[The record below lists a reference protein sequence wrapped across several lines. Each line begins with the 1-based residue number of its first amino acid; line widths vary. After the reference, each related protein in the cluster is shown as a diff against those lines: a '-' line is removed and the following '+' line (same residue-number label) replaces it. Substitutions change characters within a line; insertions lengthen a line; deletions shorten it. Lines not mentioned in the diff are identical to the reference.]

1 MISHRHLYNIRK
13 INDHQNSTID
23 KIIEYVYLDNFPEI
37 LLKDKSTFINKIE
50 SQIIEMI
57 KLNNKGKEFNNN
69 SDILLYQNKKPLLLS
84 RYEYEYS
91 LLNSQYEKYRQS
103 PNEISYLT
111 KIIKHC
117 VNQDNIPLHKCDME
131 NKFGKFIEVINNK
144 KDLNNSSKSN
154 DYKNNNYVICTKCR
168 FCNIIS
174 FIKIFCSDCKCVFF
188 SYKLN
193 NNEDENILP
202 ATWKEYHCN
211 VLINEKMKCIKCGS
225 ILYINLITKQLI
237 CLNKKCNFSAI
248 PRSIIWKCK
257 ICKKDFRSSI
267 KVYNPL
273 ESKILQNEIW
283 RSLIY
288 KQKAY
293 PKNNLCCLKNE
304 KNENIRYYHD
314 KFCKGELY
322 KGNVN
327 GNEIIV
333 CGKCHAVNFYDK
345 FIWTCPKCNKKI
357 NNHKDVKEKKDNN
370 NNSNNNNINIKVKNN
385 LKPMN
390 ENKSTNN
397 INELSLNQS
406 KEKAIKIFNNKSKF
420 IFQYFFTEKKNNK
433 NNSQRINKI
442 NETEKKIAKLKQD
455 LTMPTIQNNSFLNK
469 NIEKIENKSKNNII
483 KKIFFKKKIKYK
495 KTLLD
500 ILEEREKYK
509 LDNKSIEGNKNE
521 QEKKETIKL
530 DKSLINM
537 KFNKRRTKLL
547 GESNLNTSK
556 KNYRKILFQQ
566 SLSPQNISNTN
577 NMLINSNENN
587 EQIIK
592 INLFNK
598 SLKDIKKLSTDEEDT
613 DRKTYK
619 NLIYSKIYKEEHS
632 TTTNDENEKIEIIKH
647 NKTYMKNPKIN
658 FDFKK
663 KYLKEPDFC
672 EIKITPKKKSDKKK
686 FQEENK
692 LFKKVSVTNTMN
704 NSLLKRDK
712 SQQNSNI
719 RKKNQLIKQIY
730 LDKINIKK
738 QDRFARSRD
747 NIKQNILKEVSKQF
761 IEINNNT
768 NINYINNK
776 SIINISPFGD
786 INKNF
791 ISKEVFLN
799 ISKDCKIPP
808 FQEDDIKYINSI
820 GMGSYGVIYLVED
833 KLAKKKY
840 ALKRVICQDISKI
853 IKIKKEFELCYNL
866 NHPNIIKIYNI
877 YFKYIDSITY
887 LLYILMEKAESDW
900 ENLIEKRAETKN
912 YYKEGELINTL
923 KQLVNAMVFLQEKGI
938 AHRNIK
944 PKNILIC
951 ENNIYKITDL
961 CEAKQNNNEKEL
973 STLKGSQ
980 LFMSPNLFFVLKYDG
995 NSLKI
1000 NHNVFKSDVFSL
1012 GYCFLYA
1019 MALDIKLIKN
1029 IREEKSMDN
1038 IISKIKK
1045 YKMNERYSEKL
1056 MNIIYKMIQTDE
1068 NKRYDFI
1075 ELNEEI
1081 NQIII

>member
-1 MISHRHLYNIRK
+1 MSSHRHIYNIRK
-13 INDHQNSTID
+13 INEHQNSTID
-23 KIIEYVYLDNFPEI
+23 KIIEYVYSDYFHEI
-37 LLKDKSTFINKIE
+37 LLKDKSTFINKVE

-57 KLNNKGKEFNNN
+57 KLNNKGKELNNN
-69 SDILLYQNKKPLLLS
+69 SDISLYQTKKPLLIS

-91 LLNSQYEKYRQS
+91 LLNSHFEKYKQS

-111 KIIKHC
+111 KFIKHC
-117 VNQDNIPLHKCDME
+117 VNQDNIPFHKCDKE
-131 NKFGKFIEVINNK
+131 NQFGKFIEVTNNE
-144 KDLNNSSKSN
+144 KDLNNNNKSN
-154 DYKNNNYVICTKCR
+154 NYKNNNYVICTECR
-168 FCNIIS
+168 FCYLIS
-174 FIKIFCSDCKCVFF
+174 FIKLFCSDCKCIYY

-193 NNEDENILP
+193 NKEDDNILP

-211 VLINEKMKCIKCGS
+211 VLINEKMKCIKCDN
-225 ILYINLITKQLI
+225 ILYINLITKKLI
-237 CLNKKCNFSAI
+237 CLNKNCNFTSI
-248 PRSIIWKCK
+248 PRNIIWKCK
-257 ICKKDFRSSI
+257 ICKKDFRSSV

-273 ESKILQNEIW
+273 ESNILQNEIW
-283 RSLIY
+283 RSLIF

-304 KNENIRYYHD
+304 KYENIRYYHD

-327 GNEIIV
+327 GNEIVV

-357 NNHKDVKEKKDNN
+357 NNHNDIKDKKVNN
-370 NNSNNNNINIKVKNN
+370 NNDNNIIIKVKNN
-385 LKPMN
+385 LKLMK
-390 ENKSTNN
+390 ENKSTEKN
-397 INELSLNQS
+397 NELSLNKS
-406 KEKAIKIFNNKSKF
+406 KERSNKIFNTKNKF
-420 IFQYFFTEKKNNK
+420 IFQYFFTERKNNT
-433 NNSQRINKI
+433 NNIQPLNKL

-455 LTMPTIQNNSFLNK
+455 LTMPIKENNSFLNK
-469 NIEKIENKSKNNII
+469 NIEKIEPKSKNNITT
-483 KKIFFKKKIKYK
+483 KIFLKKKINYK

-521 QEKKETIKL
+521 EENKETIKF
-530 DKSLINM
+530 DKTQIDM
-537 KFNKRRTKLL
+537 KYNKRRNKLL
-547 GESNLNTSK
+547 KESNLNTTK
-556 KNYRKILFQQ
+556 KNYRKMLFQQ
-566 SLSPQNISNTN
+566 SLSPQNISNSN
-577 NMLINSNENN
+577 NMLINSNESND
-587 EQIIK
+587 QIIK

-598 SLKDIKKLSTDEEDT
+598 SQKDLKKLSTDEENT
-613 DRKTYK
+613 DRKNYK

-632 TTTNDENEKIEIIKH
+632 TTTNDENEKSEIIKH

-663 KYLKEPDFC
+663 KYLKEPDNFC
-672 EIKITPKKKSDKKK
+672 DINITPKKKSDKKK
-686 FQEENK
+686 STEENEF
-692 LFKKVSVTNTMN
+692 FKKINIIHTMN
-704 NSLLKRDK
+704 NSLPKRDK
-712 SQQNSNI
+712 FSNSNI
-719 RKKNQLIKQIY
+719 KGKKQLIKQIY
-730 LDKINIKK
+730 LDKINIKN
-738 QDRFARSRD
+738 QYRFARSRD
-747 NIKQNILKEVSKQF
+747 NIKKNILNEISKPF
-761 IEINNNT
+761 IEINANT

-776 SIINISPFGD
+776 SVINISPFD
-786 INKNF
+786 VINKNL
-791 ISKEVFLN
+791 ISKEDFLN

-833 KLAKKKY
+833 KIAKKKY

-866 NHPNIIKIYNI
+866 KHPNIIKIYNI
-877 YFKYIDSITY
+877 YFKYIDTTTY
-887 LLYILMEKAESDW
+887 LLYILMEKADSDW

-912 YYKEGELINTL
+912 YYTEAELINIL
-923 KQLVNAMVFLQEKGI
+923 KQLVNALLFLQEKGI

-973 STLKGSQ
+973 LTLKGSQ

-1000 NHNVFKSDVFSL
+1000 NHNVYKSDVFSL

-1019 MALDIKLIKN
+1019 MALDIKLIKS
-1029 IREEKSMDN
+1029 IREEKSMVEIKSN
-1038 IISKIKK
+1038 IKK
-1045 YKMNERYSEKL
+1045 YKINDRYSEKL
-1056 MNIIYKMIQTDE
+1056 LNIIYNMVQPDE

-1081 NQIII
+1081 NKNF